1 MKIAR
6 QILIDLVAQFGAD
19 ICKDA
24 KRCEGLLRDKC
35 LNQHKR
41 EVNVL
46 IVALKENVVSDLL
59 VGNRGIPQQAWLGR
73 LSKRLHDD
81 SGIEESLAKW
91 SVESWAVSLKIVIES
106 VASNGFHTATSA
118 TPDLDIG
125 DPFAKAKSQ
134 ASEELLRQAIR
145 RILSD
150 DVVTEQEKTQ
160 AKALQQEL
168 GISAVT
174 ASRLFWEEKARLSST
189 APTLSWATVLLSLPD
204 PAVVTDAAARARMT
218 ATKLPW
224 KIRDNATGIT
234 MLLVP
239 PGGFMMGS
247 PSNENG
253 RGDYESER
261 RVTISKA
268 FYLSQTAVT
277 QEFWLK
283 VMGAN
288 RSHFQGP
295 QNPVEQISWD
305 DCQKFCR
312 ATGMR
317 LPSETEWEYAC
328 RAGTTTPFSFGATIT
343 PQQVNYAGNYPYG
356 GGRKGLYRAKT
367 VICGSLPSNQW
378 GFHEMHGN
386 VLEWCQDGYSQ
397 TASTTEV
404 ALEIE
409 IGARV
414 MRGGGWYRG
423 AYFCRASSRD
433 FGPPSRKGKTI
444 GCRFARG
451 AV

>member
-1 MKIAR
+1 MKIVR

-19 ICKDA
+19 ICRDA

-46 IVALKENVVSDLL
+46 IVALKENIVSDLL

-91 SVESWAVSLKIVIES
+91 SVESWAVSLKVVIEA
-106 VASNGFHTATSA
+106 VASNGVGTATSA

-125 DPFAKAKSQ
+125 DPFAKATSQ

-145 RILSD
+145 RILAD
-150 DVVTEQEKTQ
+150 GVVTEQEKIEVN
-160 AKALQQEL
+160 AFQEKL